1 MREILEDWLAE
12 DVGKGDFTSQAVV
25 QDIPCEAQV
34 TGGPGIVS
42 GIKIVKRLLT
52 MVHIDYQTSLSDGR
66 KIKLGDVIFS
76 LKGKSHS
83 ILKVERLLLNILC
96 HLSGIAT
103 LTAEIV
109 AIAKSVN
116 PNVEILA
123 TRKTIPGFRA
133 FEKEAV
139 VHGGGRT
146 HRLRLDDAIL
156 IKDNHLKLTNS
167 ISKAIA
173 NSKLKYPDLMI
184 EVEADT
190 PEQALEAT
198 KSNADRVMLD
208 NFTPELVKTTV
219 SEIKSISD
227 IEIEISGGVNIEN
240 IIYYAPYAD
249 FISLSSLTMAA
260 PPVDFTLHVI

>member
-1 MREILEDWLAE
+1 MIDILEDWLAE

-25 QDIPCEAQV
+25 QDTPCEAQV
-34 TGGPGIVS
+34 MGGPGIVS

-52 MVHIDYQTSLSDGR
+52 MVHVDYQTTFSDGS
-66 KIKLGDVIFS
+66 KIKLGDIVFG
-76 LKGKSHS
+76 LKGKSHN

-123 TRKTIPGFRA
+123 TRKTIPGFRE
-133 FEKEAV
+133 FGKEAV
-139 VHGGGRT
+139 VHGGGKT
-146 HRLRLDDAIL
+146 HRFRLDDAIL
-156 IKDNHLKLTNS
+156 IKDNHLKLTND
-167 ISKAIA
+167 ISKAIV

-240 IIYYAPYAD
+240 IIDYAPYAD

>member
-1 MREILEDWLAE
+1 MRDILEDWLAE

-25 QDIPCEAQV
+25 QNTPCEAQV
-34 TGGPGIVS
+34 TGGPGVVS
-42 GIKIVKRLLT
+42 GIELVKRLLT
-52 MVHIDYQTSLSDGR
+52 MVHIDYQTSFSDGS
-66 KIKLGDVIFS
+66 KIELGVIVFG
-76 LKGKSHS
+76 LRGKSHS

-96 HLSGIAT
+96 HLSGVAT
-103 LTAEIV
+103 QTAEIV

-123 TRKTIPGFRA
+123 TRKTIPGFRE

-156 IKDNHLKLTNS
+156 IKDNHLKLTND
-167 ISKAIA
+167 ISKAIV
-173 NSKLKYPDLMI
+173 NSKLKYPDLMV

-190 PEQALEAT
+190 PEQAFEAT
-198 KSNADRVMLD
+198 KANADRVMLD

-227 IEIEISGGVNIEN
+227 IEIEISGGVNVGN
-240 IIYYAPYAD
+240 IIDYAPYAD